1 MCQKVTGL
9 AILLATL
16 LLASG
21 PAQAQNGN
29 LPGPAGGG
37 NPANLPGIGG
47 FGAGTQPGQ
56 VGVGTGPAA
65 PGGPFFVSP
74 GSPNGGFNNPGILL
88 GGGGYAYGFGGSTV
102 YGDYARGY
110 ASIVRAYGQASLLN
124 SKAAINYSKARAA
137 EIENRYKYV
146 KSYFELKEMNRAY
159 RQELRGP
166 RVTEAQLIR
175 YAQAGAPERLT
186 PQQLDPYTGQILW
199 PVVLRTKPFAK
210 QRQLIEQI
218 FANRVLNNGHI
229 AAEDYLIFNN
239 SLDQMQ
245 RLLQERIKQYDT
257 NSYIEA
263 SNFLESLNYEATT

>member
-9 AILLATL
+9 LILLASL
-16 LLASG
+16 LLMTGSV
-21 PAQAQNGN
+21 QAQNGN
-29 LPGPAGGG
+29 LPSPAGGG

-56 VGVGTGPAA
+56 VGVGTGPGA
-65 PGGPFFVSP
+65 PGGPFYSP
-74 GSPNGGFNNPGILL
+74 AGPFNYARTGSLL

-102 YGDYARGY
+102 YGDAARGY

-146 KSYFELKEMNRAY
+146 KSYFELKELNSAY
-159 RQELRGP
+159 RQQLRGP
-166 RVTEAQLIR
+166 RATEAQLIR

-186 PQQLDPYTGQILW
+186 PQQLDPYTGEISW
-199 PVVLRTKPFAK
+199 PAVLRTKPFAK

-229 AAEDYLIFNN
+229 AAEDYIIFDN
-239 SLDQMQ
+239 SLAQMQ

-257 NSYIEA
+257 NSYLEA
-263 SNFLESLNYEATT
+263 YNFLQSLDYEATS